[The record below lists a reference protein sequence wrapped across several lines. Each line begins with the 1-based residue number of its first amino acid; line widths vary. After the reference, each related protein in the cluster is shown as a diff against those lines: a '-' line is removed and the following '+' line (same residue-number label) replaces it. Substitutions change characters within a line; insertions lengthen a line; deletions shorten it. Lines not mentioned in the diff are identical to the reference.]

1 MKKKPSRKLQL
12 QRETLQ
18 QLGVNALATAQGGQQ
33 PVKTVVLPSDACP
46 VPTGG

>member
-1 MKKKPSRKLQL
+1 MKKKTSRKLQL

-18 QLGVNALATAQGGQQ
+18 QLAVDSLALAQGGQE
-33 PVKTVVLPSDACP
+33 PVRTVVLPSDACP

>member
-18 QLGVNALATAQGGQQ
+18 QLDVDALTLAQGGQQ
-33 PVKTVVLPSDACP
+33 PVETIVRPSDACP
-46 VPTGG
+46 VPTSK

>member
-18 QLGVNALATAQGGQQ
+18 QLGIDALALVEGGQ
-33 PVKTVVLPSDACP
+33 PFETIVRPSDACP

>member
-18 QLGVNALATAQGGQQ
+18 QLDVDVLALAQGGQQ
-33 PVKTVVLPSDACP
+33 PVETIVRPSDACP
-46 VPTGG
+46 VPTSK

>member
-1 MKKKPSRKLQL
+1 MKKKTPHKLQL

-18 QLGVNALATAQGGQQ
+18 QLDAATLGQAQGGAY
-33 PVKTVVLPSDACP
+33 PTVVLPSDACP

>member
-1 MKKKPSRKLQL
+1 MKKKPFRKLQL

-18 QLGVNALATAQGGQQ
+18 QLDAAALTEAQGGAY
-33 PVKTVVLPSDACP
+33 PTVVLPSDACP

>member
-18 QLGVNALATAQGGQQ
+18 QLAADALALAQGGQR
-33 PVKTVVLPSDACP
+33 PIDTIVHPSDACP
-46 VPTGG
+46 IPTSG

>member
-18 QLGVNALATAQGGQQ
+18 QLDTATLAQAQGGAY
-33 PVKTVVLPSDACP
+33 PTVVLPSDACP